1 MRSVSL
7 LYVLENKFDILFQH
21 GTIRAKVLQ
30 MVDSSQEWQMEF
42 RETQDGASEE
52 HVTPELVRG
61 ACDTRGD
68 KETILLDDVSP
79 ILLRTPCLHCSMK
92 ITIENKPVEYRF
104 MFISCIYTFSFHS

>member
-61 ACDTRGD
+61 ACDTRGT
-68 KETILLDDVSP
+68 KKLFYWMMSVQYY
-79 ILLRTPCLHCSMK
+79 CVLHAF
-92 ITIENKPVEYRF
+92 TVV
-104 MFISCIYTFSFHS
+104 